1 MKRALAF
8 AGITLVIAIATVWVL
23 GRVFPTAADA
33 RALRVSA
40 GLAFIVQMLTFFIA
54 RRLAKRNLMVGWGL
68 GSALR
73 LVTLAIY
80 ALVGAAALGLPRPAA
95 LVGFTVI
102 LFASMLIEPLLLGH
116 AG

>member
-8 AGITLVIAIATVWVL
+8 AGGTLVIALATVWVM
-23 GRVFPTAADA
+23 GRVFPTADDA

-40 GLAFIVQMLTFFIA
+40 ALALVVQIATFFIA
-54 RRLAKRNLMVGWGL
+54 KRLAKRNLMVGWGV

-73 LVTLAIY
+73 IVTLAIY
-80 ALVGAAALGLPRPAA
+80 ALVGAPALGLPRPAA
-95 LVGFTVI
+95 LLGFTLI
-102 LFASMLIEPLLLGH
+102 LFLSMLIEPWLIGH

>member
-8 AGITLVIAIATVWVL
+8 AGLTLVIAIATVWIL
-23 GRVFPTAADA
+23 RRAFPTPADA
-33 RALRVSA
+33 RALEVSA

-54 RRLAKRNLMVGWGL
+54 RRMAKRNLLVGWGL
-68 GSALR
+68 GSVLR
-73 LVTLAIY
+73 LVTLAVY
-80 ALVGAAALGLPRPAA
+80 ALVGAQALGLPRPAA

-102 LFASMLIEPLLLGH
+102 LFASMLVEPLLLGH

>member
-1 MKRALAF
+1 M
-8 AGITLVIAIATVWVL
+8 
-23 GRVFPTAADA
+23 GRYFPTADDA

-40 GLAFIVQMLTFFIA
+40 GLAFAVQMATYLVA
-54 RRLAKRNLMVGWGL
+54 KRLAKRNLMVGWGV

-73 LVTLAIY
+73 VVTLAIY
-80 ALVGAAALGLPRPAA
+80 ALVVAPALGLPRPAA
-95 LVGFTVI
+95 LLSFTVI

>member
-8 AGITLVIAIATVWVL
+8 AGVTLVIAIVVVWL
-23 GRVFPTAADA
+23 MGRVFPTPDDA

-40 GLAFIVQMLTFFIA
+40 GLAFVVQMVTFFVA
-54 RRLAKRNLMVGWGL
+54 KRLAKRNLMVGWGV
-68 GSALR
+68 GSVLR
-73 LVTLAIY
+73 LLTLAVY
-80 ALVGAAALGLPRPAA
+80 ALVGAPALGLPRPAA

-102 LFASMLIEPLLLGH
+102 LFLSMLIEPLLLGH